1 MRPFHPVFALC
12 AVIVPVL
19 ASPVRSQDAA
29 PPASDAAAPD
39 AAELARRI
47 EVLARELDDLKL
59 GEVAGPPESRHGFGP
74 AASKVYAADAGV
86 SIGGYGEM
94 LYENFAREDE
104 SGAAAASRDRIDFV
118 RQIVY
123 VGYKYDARLLF
134 NSELEFEHASTG
146 RDGSVSVEFAYVD
159 ALFGPAVNARAGI
172 LLVPMGFVNELHEP
186 PVFLGARRPE
196 TERVIVPSTWRANG
210 AGLFGEPAAGLTY
223 RAYLVESLYA
233 DGFGAGG
240 LRGGRQSGSESLAED
255 LAFVVRADYERRG
268 ALAGG
273 SVFRGAT
280 AQGEV
285 TSGGASFDGTTLVW
299 EAHAQLRWRGAQ
311 LRALVAG
318 ATVGDAAEVN
328 DFLGIAPGSND
339 SVGSEMLGWYVEA
352 GYDVLAWLAPGSP
365 YRLTPY
371 VRHEELD
378 TQAEVPDGFGANP
391 RNDRSVLTLGAA
403 FHPHAQVVLKTD
415 YQRNTNGTD
424 TGVDQWSAALGYL
437 F

>member
-1 MRPFHPVFALC
+1 MPRRLAFALI
-12 AVIVPVL
+12 AVILLGPRPAWADDGA
-19 ASPVRSQDAA
+19 ASPD
-29 PPASDAAAPD
+29 APD

-47 EVLARELDDLKL
+47 EVLAAELEDLKL
-59 GEVAGPPESRHGFGP
+59 GPVAGAPESRHGFGP
-74 AASKVYAADAGV
+74 AASKVYAADPGV

-104 SGAAAASRDRIDFV
+104 SGAEAGSRDRIDFL

-134 NSELEFEHASTG
+134 NSEIEFEHATTG
-146 RDGSVSVEFAYVD
+146 QAGSVSVEFAYID
-159 ALFGPAVNARAGI
+159 ALLDPAVNARAGM

-196 TERVIVPSTWRANG
+196 SERVIVPSTWRANG
-210 AGLFGEPAAGLTY
+210 AGVFGEPAPGLTY

-255 LAFVVRADYERRG
+255 FAFVVRADFERRG
-268 ALAGG
+268 ALVGG

-280 AQGEV
+280 AQGER
-285 TSGGASFDGTTLVW
+285 TSSGAAFDAATTVW

-318 ATVGDAAEVN
+318 AAVDEAALVN

-339 SVGSEMLGWYVEA
+339 SVGSEMLGWYVEG
-352 GYDVLAWLAPGSP
+352 GYDVLTWLRPGSP
-365 YRLTPY
+365 YKLTPY
-371 VRHEELD
+371 LRHEELD

-391 RNDRSVLTLGAA
+391 RNDRSILTAGAA
-403 FHPHAQVVLKTD
+403 FHPHPQVVVKTD
-415 YQRNTNGTD
+415 WQHNTNGLE
-424 TGVDQWSAALGYL
+424 TGVDQWNVALGYL